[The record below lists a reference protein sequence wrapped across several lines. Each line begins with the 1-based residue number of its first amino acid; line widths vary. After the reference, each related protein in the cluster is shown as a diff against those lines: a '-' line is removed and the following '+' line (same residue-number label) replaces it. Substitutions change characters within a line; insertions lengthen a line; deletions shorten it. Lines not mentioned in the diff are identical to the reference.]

1 MLAAMGQRW
10 LQKAM
15 NLHPKTVDILL
26 KAPVASSHAFPILN
40 FKVNSASWKA
50 MRTCRKQSLVLEL
63 ELINSGDSVKII
75 IHVEATLQGKCQTV
89 GCFKTSDFWRLGV
102 KICMVWLFLAITV
115 SVKDLATE
123 NGGQVLNL

>member
-10 LQKAM
+10 LQKAI

-26 KAPVASSHAFPILN
+26 EAPVASHAFPILN

-50 MRTCRKQSLVLEL
+50 MRTCRKQSLVLDL

-75 IHVEATLQGKCQTV
+75 IHVEAILQGKC
-89 GCFKTSDFWRLGV
+89 
-102 KICMVWLFLAITV
+102 
-115 SVKDLATE
+115 
-123 NGGQVLNL
+123 